1 LRAQYLKLTIFEGQ
15 PPLKLKNIPKKLRFL
30 QWSAKNDHI
39 FLFYRTCDI
48 GVWYNVLWCMV
59 AVSMLT
65 NTVIMGFSSEQLAEW
80 LPWMYETIAGDQ
92 YIKLGYGR

>member
-1 LRAQYLKLTIFEGQ
+1 
-15 PPLKLKNIPKKLRFL
+15 
-30 QWSAKNDHI
+30 
-39 FLFYRTCDI
+39 
-48 GVWYNVLWCMV
+48 MV

-92 YIKLGYGR
+92 YIKLGYGRYI

>member
-1 LRAQYLKLTIFEGQ
+1 MDLNYPSCQNFEI
-15 PPLKLKNIPKKLRFL
+15 LLMYTFFMSECFL
-30 QWSAKNDHI
+30 S
-39 FLFYRTCDI
+39 LFCRTSNI
-48 GVWYNVLWCMV
+48 GVWYNVLCCMV

-80 LPWMYETIAGDQ
+80 LPWMYETIDGDQ

>member
-1 LRAQYLKLTIFEGQ
+1 MVIYYNIYLLI
-15 PPLKLKNIPKKLRFL
+15 
-30 QWSAKNDHI
+30 
-39 FLFYRTCDI
+39 RTCDI

-80 LPWMYETIAGDQ
+80 LPWMYETIEGDQ
-92 YIKLGYGR
+92 YIKQGYGR

>member
-1 LRAQYLKLTIFEGQ
+1 MLIFFF
-15 PPLKLKNIPKKLRFL
+15 R
-30 QWSAKNDHI
+30 
-39 FLFYRTCDI
+39 RTCDI

-80 LPWMYETIAGDQ
+80 LPWMYETIEGDQ
-92 YIKLGYGR
+92 YIKLGYGRYVDNTVDPLLIT